1 MLLAFAFCVVL
12 LALCSAYWYQAWAG
26 NWRSDTVWRA
36 RLWIPLAS
44 MPIGL
49 TLLILQYAVDLIL
62 LVTGRAPP
70 FGIGV
75 ERTHS

>member
-1 MLLAFAFCVVL
+1 
-12 LALCSAYWYQAWAG
+12 
-26 NWRSDTVWRA
+26 VWRA

-49 TLLILQYAVDLIL
+49 TLLILQYAVELIL
-62 LVTGRAPP
+62 LLNGRARP
-70 FGIGV
+70 FGIGE